1 MIGGILFFVIE
12 DKLNTPDD
20 NSLAQLFLELLC
32 AYFLLQY
39 TQSTLSHHL
48 AAAEMNKKAD
58 FAGLRIYGLLT
69 NLVQFKFY
77 SYDPSTKQFCF
88 DDMIIVTGRRA
99 AASKE
104 MIEGFCISPLYS
116 HKPHFFCSC

>member
-39 TQSTLSHHL
+39 T
-48 AAAEMNKKAD
+48 
-58 FAGLRIYGLLT
+58 
-69 NLVQFKFY
+69 
-77 SYDPSTKQFCF
+77 
-88 DDMIIVTGRRA
+88 
-99 AASKE
+99 
-104 MIEGFCISPLYS
+104 
-116 HKPHFFCSC
+116 